1 MNSCSVKAIN
11 SKYCEAVIKSYYIL
25 IFMIQI
31 QPNALYCIFSFCLV
45 LKGFV
50 DIISIEPPFIN
61 PIIQFTTVP
70 VKALTDKVS
79 NYPCFENWLFY
90 CAFSPKG
97 LAHFYFSNKGEF
109 IRINTLQVRKTMLFS
124 TCLILGSVSKVPL
137 WISFFLNKINKIYLN
152 EEFLKPLCFLSS
164 PVRMKI
170 YFSWIIRKIVQI
182 FV

>member
-50 DIISIEPPFIN
+50 DIISIKPPIIN

-70 VKALTDKVS
+70 VKALTDQIIHVLKTDYFIVLS
-79 NYPCFENWLFY
+79 LQRDLRISTSVTKENLSELTLY
-90 CAFSPKG
+90 KLEKQCYSP
-97 LAHFYFSNKGEF
+97 H
-109 IRINTLQVRKTMLFS
+109 V
-124 TCLILGSVSKVPL
+124 
-137 WISFFLNKINKIYLN
+137 
-152 EEFLKPLCFLSS
+152 
-164 PVRMKI
+164 
-170 YFSWIIRKIVQI
+170 
-182 FV
+182 